1 MYKKGDL
8 IFIED
13 DLGTKIAKLGTPVIL
28 DNQECFF
35 VSNLILKDKDMHA
48 YVHIK
53 NIDMYAGGA
62 ISVRKSDITR
72 YVTPQEFD
80 IYSSITGGYGTDSIP
95 VPQSTQEG
103 SHP

>member
-8 IFIED
+8 IFSEN
-13 DLGTKIAKLGTPVIL
+13 DLGSRIAKLGEPVIL
-28 DNQECFF
+28 DNEECFF
-35 VSNLILKDKDMHA
+35 LTNLILKDNDMHT

-53 NIDMYAGGA
+53 DIDMYAGGA
-62 ISVRKSDITR
+62 VSIRASDITR

-103 SHP
+103 